1 MISYIYNPKTKMM
14 RYLKLVNLVAFLTIV
29 VTGFSQTVQEGRRFM
44 HVQRHRA
51 AKEHFQRM
59 VDQNPTNAEF
69 IYWLSQAYFDH
80 EDPKG
85 ADAVLDKYM
94 QGELGSNPLLLV
106 AKGQSEIAKNKTA
119 DARQRFETAISL
131 SKGKNVEVFNAI
143 GKANLEKGGDA
154 AYGIEKLKL
163 ATAIKGFKDPFTY
176 IIMGDLYR
184 VLMNGGEAVKSYENA
199 LMLDPKNP
207 IARHKIGKI
216 YLTQGA
222 EQRDIFVGKFT
233 DAVADDPAFTP
244 ALYDL
249 YVFYFSRDV
258 NKATQ
263 YFNEY
268 KKYAEPGPALDYE
281 EASLQFAAGD
291 FKNAIVKADNLLQT
305 QGANADTRLYRLKAY
320 SFDKLGDSVQALS
333 NMETFFGKAKADQ
346 INPDNYV
353 IAAVNAA
360 KTKADPA
367 KVNDYFTKAVDAD
380 TAQVNKIDLSRRAAD
395 FFKKSGQLKLSA
407 DWFTKVMTI
416 KTKPSNLDY
425 YNAGLA
431 YYNLQDFMKSDSLFT
446 LYKTNYPKENV
457 GYLWSFR
464 SKRNIDTSMALGLA
478 VPAAMELV
486 QVTEVDKAK
495 FKGQIIEASVYLA
508 NYFANIKT
516 DYASSIQWFDKILE
530 VDPTNADAIK
540 YKDILTK
547 RLAAPAPKK

>member
-1 MISYIYNPKTKMM
+1 MM
-14 RYLKLVNLVAFLTIV
+14 RYLKLVNLVAFLSIALV
-29 VTGFSQTVQEGRRFM
+29 GFSQTVQEGRRFM

-51 AKEHFQRM
+51 AKEHFQKM
-59 VDQNPTNAEF
+59 VDMNPTNAEF

-80 EDPKG
+80 DDPKG
-85 ADAVLDKYM
+85 ANAVLDKYM
-94 QGELGSNPLLLV
+94 QGELGSNPILLV
-106 AKGQSEIAKNKTA
+106 AKGQAEIAMNKSA
-119 DARQRFETAISL
+119 DARQHFETAISL

-143 GKANLEKGGDA
+143 GKANLEKGGDP

-305 QGANADTRLYRLKAY
+305 QGADADTRLYRLKAY

-333 NMETFFGKAKADQ
+333 NMELFFGKAKADQ

-416 KTKPSNLDY
+416 KSKPSNLDY

-431 YYNLQDFMKSDSLFT
+431 YYNLQDFVKSDSLFT

-486 QVTEVDKAK
+486 QITEVDKAK
-495 FKGQIIEASVYLA
+495 FKGQIIEASGYLA

-516 DYASSIQWFDKILE
+516 DYATSIQWFDKILE
-530 VDPTNADAIK
+530 VDPTNADAIR

>member
-1 MISYIYNPKTKMM
+1 M
-14 RYLKLVNLVAFLTIV
+14 
-29 VTGFSQTVQEGRRFM
+29 
-44 HVQRHRA
+44 
-51 AKEHFQRM
+51 
-59 VDQNPTNAEF
+59 
-69 IYWLSQAYFDH
+69 
-80 EDPKG
+80 
-85 ADAVLDKYM
+85 
-94 QGELGSNPLLLV
+94 LV
-106 AKGQSEIAKNKTA
+106 AKGQAEIAKNKAA

-184 VLMNGGEAVKSYENA
+184 GLMNGGEAVKAYENA
-199 LMLDPKNP
+199 LMVDPKNP

-222 EQRDIFVGKFT
+222 EQRDIFLGKFN

-320 SFDKLGDSVQALS
+320 SFDKLGDSVQALA
-333 NMETFFGKAKADQ
+333 NMETFFEKAKADQ

-353 IAAVNAA
+353 IAAMNAA

-367 KVNDYFTKAVDAD
+367 KVD
-380 TAQVNKIDLSRRAAD
+380 TI
-395 FFKKSGQLKLSA
+395 
-407 DWFTKVMTI
+407 
-416 KTKPSNLDY
+416 
-425 YNAGLA
+425 
-431 YYNLQDFMKSDSLFT
+431 
-446 LYKTNYPKENV
+446 
-457 GYLWSFR
+457 
-464 SKRNIDTSMALGLA
+464 
-478 VPAAMELV
+478 
-486 QVTEVDKAK
+486 
-495 FKGQIIEASVYLA
+495 
-508 NYFANIKT
+508 
-516 DYASSIQWFDKILE
+516 
-530 VDPTNADAIK
+530 
-540 YKDILTK
+540 
-547 RLAAPAPKK
+547 

>member
-1 MISYIYNPKTKMM
+1 MM
-14 RYLKLVNLVAFLTIV
+14 RYLKLVNLVAFLSIALV
-29 VTGFSQTVQEGRRFM
+29 GFSQTVQEGRRFM

-51 AKEHFQRM
+51 AKEHFQKM
-59 VDQNPTNAEF
+59 VDMNPTNSEF

-80 EDPKG
+80 DDPKG
-85 ADAVLDKYM
+85 ANAVLDKYM
-94 QGELGSNPLLLV
+94 QGELGSNPILLV
-106 AKGQSEIAKNKTA
+106 AKGQAEIAMNKSA

-143 GKANLEKGGDA
+143 GKANLEKGGDPS
-154 AYGIEKLKL
+154 YGIEKLKL

-305 QGANADTRLYRLKAY
+305 QGADADTRLYRLKAY

-333 NMETFFGKAKADQ
+333 NMELFFGKAKADQ

-416 KTKPSNLDY
+416 KSKPSNLDY

-431 YYNLQDFMKSDSLFT
+431 YYNLQDFVKSDSLFT

-486 QVTEVDKAK
+486 QITEVDKAK
-495 FKGQIIEASVYLA
+495 FKGQIIEASGYLA

-516 DYASSIQWFDKILE
+516 DYATSIQWFDKILE
-530 VDPTNADAIK
+530 VDPTNADAIR

>member
-1 MISYIYNPKTKMM
+1 MM
-14 RYLKLVNLVAFLTIV
+14 RYLKLVNLVVLLTIV
-29 VTGFSQTVQEGRRFM
+29 ATGFSQTVQEGRRFM

-51 AKEHFQRM
+51 AKEHFQKM
-59 VDQNPTNAEF
+59 VEQNPTNAEF

-106 AKGQSEIAKNKTA
+106 AKGQAEIAKNKAA

-184 VLMNGGEAVKSYENA
+184 GLMNGGEAVKAYENA
-199 LMLDPKNP
+199 LMVDPKNP

-222 EQRDIFVGKFT
+222 EQRDIFLGKFT

-320 SFDKLGDSVQALS
+320 SFDKLGDSVQALA
-333 NMETFFGKAKADQ
+333 NMETFFEKAKADQ

-353 IAAVNAA
+353 IAAMNAA

-367 KVNDYFTKAVDAD
+367 KVDNYFSKAVEAD
-380 TAQVNKIDLSRRAAD
+380 TAQVNKIDLARRAAD

-407 DWFTKVMTI
+407 DWFIKVMTI
-416 KTKPSNLDY
+416 KPKPSNLDY

-431 YYNLQDFMKSDSLFT
+431 FYNLQDFVKSDSLFT

-464 SKRNIDTSMALGLA
+464 SKRNIDTSMALGIA

-486 QVTEVDKAK
+486 QVTEVDKVK
-495 FKGQIIEASVYLA
+495 FKGQIIEASGYLA
-508 NYFANIKT
+508 NYFANMKT
-516 DYASSIQWFDKILE
+516 DYATSIQWFDKILE
-530 VDPTNADAIK
+530 VDPTNADALK

>member
-1 MISYIYNPKTKMM
+1 MM
-14 RYLKLVNLVAFLTIV
+14 RYLKLVNLVAFLSIALV
-29 VTGFSQTVQEGRRFM
+29 GFSQTVQEGRRFM

-51 AKEHFQRM
+51 AKEHFQKM
-59 VDQNPTNAEF
+59 VDMNPTNAEF

-80 EDPKG
+80 DDPKG
-85 ADAVLDKYM
+85 ANAVLDKYM
-94 QGELGSNPLLLV
+94 QGELGSNPILLV
-106 AKGQSEIAKNKTA
+106 AKGQAEIAMNKSA
-119 DARQRFETAISL
+119 DARQHFETAISL

-143 GKANLEKGGDA
+143 GKANLEKGGDPS
-154 AYGIEKLKL
+154 YGIEKLKL

-305 QGANADTRLYRLKAY
+305 QGADADTRLYRLKAY

-333 NMETFFGKAKADQ
+333 NMELFFGKAKADQ

-416 KTKPSNLDY
+416 KSKPSNLDY

-431 YYNLQDFMKSDSLFT
+431 YYNLQDFVKSDSLFT

-486 QVTEVDKAK
+486 QITEVDKAK
-495 FKGQIIEASVYLA
+495 FKGQIIEASGYLA

-516 DYASSIQWFDKILE
+516 DYATSIQWFDKILE
-530 VDPTNADAIK
+530 VDPTNADAIR

>member
-1 MISYIYNPKTKMM
+1 MM
-14 RYLKLVNLVAFLTIV
+14 RYLKLVNLVAFLSIALV
-29 VTGFSQTVQEGRRFM
+29 GFSQTVQEGRRFM

-51 AKEHFQRM
+51 AKEHFQKM
-59 VDQNPTNAEF
+59 VDMNPTNAEF

-80 EDPKG
+80 DDPKG
-85 ADAVLDKYM
+85 ANAVLDKYM
-94 QGELGSNPLLLV
+94 QGELGSNPILLV
-106 AKGQSEIAKNKTA
+106 AKGQAEIAMNKSA

-143 GKANLEKGGDA
+143 GKANLEKGGDP

-305 QGANADTRLYRLKAY
+305 QGADADTRLYRLKAY

-333 NMETFFGKAKADQ
+333 NMELFFGKAKADQ

-416 KTKPSNLDY
+416 KSKPSNLDY

-431 YYNLQDFMKSDSLFT
+431 YYNLQDFVKSDSLFT

-486 QVTEVDKAK
+486 QITEVDKAK
-495 FKGQIIEASVYLA
+495 FKGQIIEASGYLA

-516 DYASSIQWFDKILE
+516 DYATSIQWFDKILE
-530 VDPTNADAIK
+530 VDPTNADAIR

>member
-1 MISYIYNPKTKMM
+1 MM
-14 RYLKLVNLVAFLTIV
+14 RYLKLVNLVVLLTIV
-29 VTGFSQTVQEGRRFM
+29 ATGFSQTVQEGRRFM

-51 AKEHFQRM
+51 AKEHFQKM

-106 AKGQSEIAKNKTA
+106 AKGQAEIAKNKAA

-184 VLMNGGEAVKSYENA
+184 GLMNGGEAVKAYENA
-199 LMLDPKNP
+199 LMVDPKNP

-222 EQRDIFVGKFT
+222 EQRDIFLGKFN

-320 SFDKLGDSVQALS
+320 SFDKLGDSVQALA
-333 NMETFFGKAKADQ
+333 NMETFFEKAKADQ

-353 IAAVNAA
+353 IAAMNAA

-367 KVNDYFTKAVDAD
+367 KVDNYFSKAVEAD
-380 TAQVNKIDLSRRAAD
+380 TAQVNKIDLARRAAD

-407 DWFTKVMTI
+407 DWFIKVMTI
-416 KTKPSNLDY
+416 KPKPSNLDY

-431 YYNLQDFMKSDSLFT
+431 FYNLQDFVKSDSLFT

-464 SKRNIDTSMALGLA
+464 SKRNIDTSMALGIA
-478 VPAAMELV
+478 VSAAMELV
-486 QVTEVDKAK
+486 QVTEVDKVK
-495 FKGQIIEASVYLA
+495 FKGQIIEASGYLA
-508 NYFANIKT
+508 NYFANMKT
-516 DYASSIQWFDKILE
+516 DYATSIQWFDKILE
-530 VDPTNADAIK
+530 VDPTNADALK

>member
-1 MISYIYNPKTKMM
+1 MM
-14 RYLKLVNLVAFLTIV
+14 RYLKLVNLVAFLSIALV
-29 VTGFSQTVQEGRRFM
+29 GFSQTVQEGRRFM

-51 AKEHFQRM
+51 AKEHFQKM
-59 VDQNPTNAEF
+59 VDMNPTNAEF

-80 EDPKG
+80 DDPKG
-85 ADAVLDKYM
+85 ANAVLDKYM
-94 QGELGSNPLLLV
+94 QGELGSNPILLV
-106 AKGQSEIAKNKTA
+106 AKGQAEIAMNKSA

-143 GKANLEKGGDA
+143 GKANLEKGGDPS
-154 AYGIEKLKL
+154 YGIEKLKL

-305 QGANADTRLYRLKAY
+305 QGADADTRLYRLKAY

-333 NMETFFGKAKADQ
+333 NMELFFGKAKADQ

-416 KTKPSNLDY
+416 KSKPSNLDY

-431 YYNLQDFMKSDSLFT
+431 YYNLQDFVKSDSLFT

-486 QVTEVDKAK
+486 QITEVDKAK
-495 FKGQIIEASVYLA
+495 FKGQIIEASGYLA

-516 DYASSIQWFDKILE
+516 DYATSIQWFDKILE
-530 VDPTNADAIK
+530 VDPTNADAIR

>member
-1 MISYIYNPKTKMM
+1 MM
-14 RYLKLVNLVAFLTIV
+14 RYLKLVNLVAFLSIALV
-29 VTGFSQTVQEGRRFM
+29 GFSQTVQEGRRFM

-51 AKEHFQRM
+51 AKEHFQKM
-59 VDQNPTNAEF
+59 VDMNPTNSEF

-80 EDPKG
+80 DDPKG
-85 ADAVLDKYM
+85 ANAVLDKYM
-94 QGELGSNPLLLV
+94 QGELGSNPILLV
-106 AKGQSEIAKNKTA
+106 AKGQAEIAMNKSA

-143 GKANLEKGGDA
+143 GKANLEKGGDP

-305 QGANADTRLYRLKAY
+305 QGADADTRLYRLKAY

-333 NMETFFGKAKADQ
+333 NMELFFGKAKADQ

-416 KTKPSNLDY
+416 KSKPSNLDY

-431 YYNLQDFMKSDSLFT
+431 YYNLQDFVKSDSLFT

-486 QVTEVDKAK
+486 QITEVDKAK
-495 FKGQIIEASVYLA
+495 FKGQIIEASGYLA

-516 DYASSIQWFDKILE
+516 DYATSIQWFDKILE
-530 VDPTNADAIK
+530 VDPTNADAIR